1 MFAWLLAATL
11 AVPAPAALP
20 DAVPP
25 PPAQVMALPPGLRA
39 RLHDEV
45 LVGRPSQMQRLQR
58 LWRLVSDTSGLDMH
72 YREDASYTVAQA
84 YAAREAN
91 CLSFTLLFLALA
103 REAGLT
109 AYPQG
114 IDETLSWYL
123 DGSTIYYSNHVNA
136 GVRIGGQRYT
146 VDVAGDSVMSVHP
159 PVPISNDRLLA
170 HYYNNN
176 AVERMQRGETA
187 SAMRYMQMA
196 LDLDPRYAT
205 HWSNAGVLHLRD
217 GDLAAAGRAYAA
229 ALELDPES
237 TEALFNMA
245 NLYRL
250 LGDRRREAE
259 FLHRLGLVQEKD
271 PLHHFLRALEYEK
284 SGDYASAVARYR
296 QAIRLHP
303 GEYRFHLALAKA
315 CLRTGDVHCAAQ
327 AFARTQALSGDV
339 AGEVSMR
346 SGRARVAS
354 NRDSP

>member
-25 PPAQVMALPPGLRA
+25 PAQVMALPPGLRA
-39 RLHDEV
+39 RLRDEV
-45 LVGRPSQMQRLQR
+45 LTGNPSQMQRLQR
-58 LWRLVSDTSGLDMH
+58 LLRLLSDAPGLGMH
-72 YREDASYTVAQA
+72 YREDASHTVAQA

-114 IDETLSWYL
+114 IDQTLAWHQ
-123 DGSTIYYSNHVNA
+123 DGGTIYYSNHVNA

-176 AVERMQRGETA
+176 AVERMQRGETT
-187 SAMRYMQMA
+187 SAMRYMQLA
-196 LDLDPRYAT
+196 LDLDPGYAI

-237 TEALFNMA
+237 AEALFNMA

-250 LGDRRREAE
+250 RGNRRREAE
-259 FLHRLGLVQEKD
+259 FQHRLGLVQEKD

-284 SGDYASAVARYR
+284 NGDYANATERYR

-315 CLRTGDVHCAAQ
+315 CLRTGDVHCAAL
-327 AFARTQALSGDV
+327 AFARADAWGANAVGRTSRAALP
-339 AGEVSMR
+339 EPT
-346 SGRARVAS
+346 RAAS
-354 NRDSP
+354 N